1 MASTTDTDLD
11 GLTNVDKIL
20 IDGALSHRD
29 NRDLGVLETSP
40 LAEKAETLRDPLA
53 ENPRLDRAEIRE
65 IMAALRDYRDG
76 CCCVA
81 CARRTDWTAEWAADH
96 RNGLEGAITRLL
108 GVLTRRA
115 APAAEGA

>member
-1 MASTTDTDLD
+1 MVSTTDTGLD
-11 GLTNVDKIL
+11 GLTGLDRIV
-20 IDGALSHRD
+20 IDAALSHRD

-40 LAEKAETLRDPLA
+40 LAEKAAALRDPLA
-53 ENPRLDRAEIRE
+53 ENPRLDRGELRA

-76 CCCVA
+76 CGCAA

-96 RNGLEGAITRLL
+96 RNGLEDAITRLL